1 MNKQEKRNF
10 INLMGGVSTYNTTD
24 KLNNLRNLERGFLNK
39 TLSMFKYSN
48 LPDTLPELELEK
60 ILQLN
65 GICWVT
71 EYKGNIVALPITL
84 LHDKVDVYGNALQGN
99 VYYPD
104 VRTTELVNLKDGVLM
119 INDKLG
125 IGLTPIFNKYSSLIN
140 ESEITLTITNM
151 WKRTE
156 KVFTAN
162 DDSTSESV
170 KNYLEQVENGE
181 LGVIVSSLL
190 YDSLNVT
197 TSNVQ
202 GSSIHDLI
210 EYDNYINSKFY
221 NEIGLFIN
229 NNMKKERLITDE
241 VTSNMNVVYPLVD
254 NMLQSRREKL
264 KLINEKFNL
273 NIEVE
278 FTSSWDYRINLGENL
293 EVQDLEETNTQP
305 EEPEHNTQPEEPEDN
320 TQPEDKEN

>member
-65 GICWVT
+65 GICWIT
-71 EYKGNIVALPITL
+71 EYNGSIVALPITL

-170 KNYLEQVENGE
+170 KNYLKQVENGE
-181 LGVIVSSLL
+181 LGVIISSLL

-264 KLINEKFNL
+264 KLINEMFDL

-305 EEPEHNTQPEEPEDN
+305 E
-320 TQPEDKEN
+320 DKEN

>member
-65 GICWVT
+65 GNCWVT
-71 EYKGNIVALPITL
+71 EYKGSIVALPITL
-84 LHDKVDVYGNALQGN
+84 LYDKVDVYGNALQGN

-104 VRTTELVNLKDGVLM
+104 DRTTELVNLKDGVLM

-170 KNYLEQVENGE
+170 KNYLKQVENGE

-264 KLINEKFNL
+264 KLINEMFDL

-293 EVQDLEETNTQP
+293 KVQDLKEIDIQP
-305 EEPEHNTQPEEPEDN
+305 KEPEDN
-320 TQPEDKEN
+320 IQPNDMED